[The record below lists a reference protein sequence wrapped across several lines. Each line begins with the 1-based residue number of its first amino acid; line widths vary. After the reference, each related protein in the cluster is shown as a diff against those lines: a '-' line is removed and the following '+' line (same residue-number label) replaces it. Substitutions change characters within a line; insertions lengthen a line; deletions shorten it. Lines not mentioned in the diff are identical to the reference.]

1 MQLHQTAHE
10 LVQSRFKYLQGW
22 RFHIPSKQSLPMF
35 VISSYLM
42 GISHIAAGD
51 LATRHCRAPSKVWI
65 HHLCRFLKKRAS
77 SGRYA
82 SLALESDML
91 EQNQTAI
98 QRMVDDLII
107 FHTDSSGSH
116 INTYVLIQLLP
127 RKPQSKSKCSV
138 IFCLALCIT
147 RLTQLKEGRWQNRYP
162 NYSVIGMERIF

>member
-35 VISSYLM
+35 VISLYLM

-51 LATRHCRAPSKVWI
+51 LATHHCRAPSKVWI

-77 SGRYA
+77 TGRYA

-98 QRMVDDLII
+98 QKMVDDLIV

-116 INTYVLIQLLP
+116 KYLRFNTATPKKTTEQ
-127 RKPQSKSKCSV
+127 KQM
-138 IFCLALCIT
+138 FCNFLSGLVHNKTNPIK
-147 RLTQLKEGRWQNRYP
+147 RG
-162 NYSVIGMERIF
+162 